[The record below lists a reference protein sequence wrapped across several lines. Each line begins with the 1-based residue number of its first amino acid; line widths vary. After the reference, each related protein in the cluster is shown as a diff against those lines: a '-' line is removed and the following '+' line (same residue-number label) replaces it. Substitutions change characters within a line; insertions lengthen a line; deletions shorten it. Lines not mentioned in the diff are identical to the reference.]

1 VTTRAHRRRER
12 GLTLLEVLAATMIF
26 ALVMTVLVGTST
38 TAVHRSGL
46 SARRLE
52 AGLVADAVV
61 ADLEIGMRKRTAP
74 VLERSEWKTED
85 EAGEEEYSIRVLNRP
100 IQEALAAPATS
111 VADEVAAEAG
121 ASAPEPAATKIGGA
135 GSIGTLLAGDLP
147 EVAKHLHQYDVEVAW
162 VGVDGPES
170 VTRTTFAFDWQA
182 AQAEFGELF
191 AAAGAAKDEEGADQ
205 NGTGTGKGNGSGTG
219 KAGNGQTPS
228 GGNPSSSNAGQNGR
242 FVP

>member
-1 VTTRAHRRRER
+1 MTTRDRARRED

-26 ALVMTVLVGTST
+26 ALVMTVLVGTSS

-85 EAGEEEYSIRVLNRP
+85 EAGEEEYSIRVLDRP
-100 IQEALAAPATS
+100 IKEALAAPATS

-121 ASAPEPAATKIGGA
+121 ASAPDQPATKIGS

-191 AAAGAAKDEEGADQ
+191 AAAGAGRDEEGAAEDDDDESGDG
-205 NGTGTGKGNGSGTG
+205 NNGS
-219 KAGNGQTPS
+219 GQTPS
-228 GGNPSSSNAGQNGR
+228 GGNPASGASQNGR
-242 FVP
+242 FIP